1 MEYYETLSQQM
12 LDYYCSLAGNTPDQA
27 SDIAIRIQVLAAQLD
42 LPEEQV
48 VEALCATAPPIS
60 LTGNPE
66 EGSAQLDLPVDSPE
80 EALSDRLSLR
90 KLVGELPPAD
100 RQLILLRYF
109 SGKTQVQTAQALG
122 MTQVQVSRRE
132 PLFPEGSEQLIG
144 HVHIGPPRIG
154 GRAAGHLIGGE
165 VLCRNAHHLG
175 LDPGHDVP
183 GHQCGRGPLLQQAPA
198 DLQDPPVPAGGIHA
212 VRQGHRDVIHLQP
225 QRAAARKRHA
235 LQQIPLPPELLQKA
249 DLLPGI
255 AARFSL
261 CALQAVQFL
270 QHGQRQN
277 DVIVLKGLQG
287 IGGLH
292 EHIGI
297 QDVSFLHGHS
307 TFLIRIGR
315 AARSGAG
322 RRTGAQKRRRRHGRS
337 GHRPAPAQEEADGCQ
352 NDWGSSAAP
361 PEQFQIL
368 SDSSIGEVRR
378 RHYPVPVKGR

>member
-1 MEYYETLSQQM
+1 M
-12 LDYYCSLAGNTPDQA
+12 
-27 SDIAIRIQVLAAQLD
+27 
-42 LPEEQV
+42 
-48 VEALCATAPPIS
+48 
-60 LTGNPE
+60 
-66 EGSAQLDLPVDSPE
+66 
-80 EALSDRLSLR
+80 
-90 KLVGELPPAD
+90 
-100 RQLILLRYF
+100 
-109 SGKTQVQTAQALG
+109 
-122 MTQVQVSRRE
+122 
-132 PLFPEGSEQLIG
+132 
-144 HVHIGPPRIG
+144 
-154 GRAAGHLIGGE
+154 
-165 VLCRNAHHLG
+165 
-175 LDPGHDVP
+175 
-183 GHQCGRGPLLQQAPA
+183 
-198 DLQDPPVPAGGIHA
+198 
-212 VRQGHRDVIHLQP
+212 IHLQP

-249 DLLPGI
+249 DHLPGI

-261 CALQAVQFL
+261 CALQAVQLL

-315 AARSGAG
+315 A
-322 RRTGAQKRRRRHGRS
+322 GAQKRRRRHGRS